1 MFWILEIFSE
11 WLWWLLL
18 IAGFSGYFLSN
29 LVPIKTY
36 QLPIK
41 IISGVVVAAVIF
53 IFGMLYSDK
62 TWQQA
67 ARELQAKVTIIE
79 AQAKTVSET
88 IQEKVVVQTKIVK
101 QRGEDTVK
109 YIDRET
115 VKIDER
121 CVIPPEFVNAHNQAA
136 TK

>member
-1 MFWILEIFSE
+1 MFWILEIFPD

-18 IAGFSGYFLSN
+18 IAGLSGYFLCN
-29 LVPIKTY
+29 LIPVKTY

-41 IISGVVVAAVIF
+41 IIGGAVVLLVIF
-53 IFGMLYSDK
+53 IMGLQYADNH
-62 TWQQA
+62 WQQA
-67 ARELQAKVTIIE
+67 ARELQAKVQV
-79 AQAKTVSET
+79 AQAESKTVNAQVET
-88 IQEKVVVQTKIVK
+88 KVITRTQIVK
-101 QRGEDTVK
+101 QQGENVVK

-136 TK
+136 KP

>member
-36 QLPIK
+36 QLPVK

-53 IFGMLYSDK
+53 IFGMLYSNK

-67 ARELQAKVTIIE
+67 ARELQTKVIVAE
-79 AQAKTVSET
+79 AQAKTASET

-101 QRGEDTVK
+101 QRGEDTIK

-136 TK
+136 TR

>member
-1 MFWILEIFSE
+1 MFWILQIFPD

-18 IAGFSGYFLSN
+18 TAGLSGYFLAN
-29 LVPIKTY
+29 MVPVKTY
-36 QLPIK
+36 QLPVK
-41 IISGVVVAAVIF
+41 IIGGVVVVAVIF
-53 IFGMLYSDK
+53 IMGLLYADNR
-62 TWQQA
+62 WQQA
-67 ARELQAKVTIIE
+67 ARELQAKVQVAE
-79 AQAKTVSET
+79 AESKTANAQVET
-88 IQEKVVVQTKIVK
+88 KVITRTQVVK
-101 QRGEDTVK
+101 QRGETVVK

>member
-1 MFWILEIFSE
+1 MFWILEIFPS

-18 IAGFSGYFLSN
+18 IAGFSGYFLSH
-29 LVPIKTY
+29 LIPIKTY

-41 IISGVVVAAVIF
+41 IVGGMVAAAVIF
-53 IFGMLYSDK
+53 IMGLQYANSR
-62 TWQQA
+62 WQQA
-67 ARELQAKVTIIE
+67 ARELQAKVQV
-79 AQAKTVSET
+79 AQAESKTVSAQVET
-88 IQEKVVVQTKIVK
+88 KVITRTQVVK
-101 QRGEDTVK
+101 QQGETVVK

-136 TK
+136 KP

>member
-36 QLPIK
+36 QLPVK

-53 IFGMLYSDK
+53 IFGMSYADK

-67 ARELQAKVTIIE
+67 ARELQTKVTIAE

-101 QRGEDTVK
+101 QRGEDTIK

>member
-1 MFWILEIFSE
+1 MFWILEIFAE

-36 QLPIK
+36 QLPVK

-67 ARELQAKVTIIE
+67 ARELQTKVIVAE
-79 AQAKTVSET
+79 AQAKTASE
-88 IQEKVVVQTKIVK
+88 IIKEKVVVQTKIVK
-101 QRGEDTVK
+101 QRGEDTIK